1 MWEKILELFSS
12 LQPETIKDT
21 VIAVFS
27 CAGGLLGALMGVV
40 TEVMG
45 SKETDQPIL

>member
-27 CAGGLLGALMGVV
+27 CAGGLLGALMGVGMETMV
-40 TEVMG
+40 N
-45 SKETDQPIL
+45 KEADQLTM